1 MSCVRKGWIYETFP
15 QSKSLTHKYT
25 EEIYGFISG
34 CLPHPV
40 TSNGGG
46 SLRIHIWR
54 QAILGTCPTA
64 SPQEAPSH
72 PDESVVDVDTLRYI
86 DEVFSNPLSR
96 THSLLKRGPNKLPL
110 LARSMLKAI
119 PWFLTHRKNT
129 VTMYSQRGFLI
140 FNRCCHNSCQID
152 VHHW

>member
-1 MSCVRKGWIYETFP
+1 MLGIPNESNELCSERMNLRNISPIKKSNTQIHRRDLWIHFGM
-15 QSKSLTHKYT
+15 LTAPSHQQR
-25 EEIYGFISG
+25 
-34 CLPHPV
+34 
-40 TSNGGG
+40 GGG

-110 LARSMLKAI
+110 LGPKYAESHPVVLD
-119 PWFLTHRKNT
+119 
-129 VTMYSQRGFLI
+129 SQKEH
-140 FNRCCHNSCQID
+140 CHD
-152 VHHW
+152 VLSKRFPYFQSLLP